1 MRFYRVFKKFYEQ
14 AAHKMCLDCEQ
25 FIKKKS
31 KILDIGCGSA
41 IIANT
46 FQNFFE
52 TEVIGVDLVDRRIF
66 PIAFSLINDKKL
78 YFPSKSFDNVLIA
91 YTLHH
96 SKDPVGLLKEV
107 VRVCKGKIFIYEDLP
122 EDFLSKIF
130 CGIHSF
136 SFDKLFGNNNKTT
149 FKTEEEWKEV
159 FKALKLNLIFD
170 KHVSYNFEPVK
181 KKLFVLEVL
190 GT

>member
-14 AAHKMCLDCEQ
+14 AARKMCLDCEQ
-25 FIKKKS
+25 FIRKKS

-46 FQNFFE
+46 FQNFFD
-52 TEVIGVDLVDRRIF
+52 TEVIGVDIIDRRIF
-66 PIAFSLINDKKL
+66 PIAFSLTDGKKL
-78 YFPSKSFDNVLIA
+78 KFPDNSFDNVLIA

-96 SKDPVGLLKEV
+96 SQSPVTLLKEV
-107 VRVCKGKIFIYEDLP
+107 KRVAKHRIFIYEDLP
-122 EDFLSKIF
+122 EDFLSKLI
-130 CGIHSF
+130 CYVHSF
-136 SFDKLFGNNNKTT
+136 SFDKFFGNKNRTT
-149 FKTEEEWKEV
+149 FKTENEWLEI
-159 FKALKLNLIFD
+159 FKKLGLNLVYD
-170 KHVSYNFEPVK
+170 KHVSLSFGPVK

>member
-1 MRFYRVFKKFYEQ
+1 MRFYRVFKKIYKQ

-25 FIKKKS
+25 FIRKKS

-46 FQNFFE
+46 FQNFFD
-52 TEVIGVDLVDRRIF
+52 TEVIGVDVVDRRIF
-66 PIAFSLINDKKL
+66 PIAFSLTNGKKL
-78 YFPSKSFDNVLIA
+78 RFPDNSFDNVLIA

-96 SKDPVGLLKEV
+96 SQDPVVLLKEV
-107 VRVCKGKIFIYEDLP
+107 KRVAKHRIFIYEDLP
-122 EDFLSKIF
+122 EDFLSKLICYF
-130 CGIHSF
+130 HSF
-136 SFDKLFGNNNKTT
+136 SFDKFFGNKNKTT
-149 FKTEEEWKEV
+149 FKTEEQWKEI

-170 KHVSYNFEPVK
+170 KQVSYEFEPVK

-190 GT
+190 GM